1 MSRPYTLR
9 NRLSIAALLAGGVVA
24 GCASSPPLQT
34 EGSTSGIRAAEE
46 LGSSK
51 VPEAKLH
58 VQLAK
63 EELGNAEALAKEGDS
78 ERANSM
84 LLRAEADAQL
94 AVALSREDVEKNESL
109 AAVERVRQLRQDH
122 NLTAPEGSKP

>member
-1 MSRPYTLR
+1 MRHSTLR
-9 NRLSIAALLAGGVVA
+9 SRLSVAALLAGGAVA

-46 LGSSK
+46 LGSAK

-63 EELGNAEALAKEGDS
+63 EELGNAEALAKGGDT

-122 NLTAPEGSKP
+122 NLPAPEGSKP

>member
-1 MSRPYTLR
+1 
-9 NRLSIAALLAGGVVA
+9 LSIAALLAGGVVA

-46 LGSSK
+46 LGAAK

-58 VQLAK
+58 LQLAK
-63 EELGNAEALAKEGDS
+63 EELGNAEALAKGGDP

-84 LLRAEADAQL
+84 LRRAEADAQL
-94 AVALSREDVEKNESL
+94 AVALSREEVEKNESL

-122 NLTAPEGSKP
+122 NLPVVEGTQP

>member
-1 MSRPYTLR
+1 MRYLSKNTRI
-9 NRLSIAALLAGGVVA
+9 RLGATALLVSSVVA
-24 GCASSPPLQT
+24 GCASAPPLET

-46 LGSSK
+46 LGAAK

-58 VQLAK
+58 LQLAK
-63 EELGNAEALAKEGDS
+63 EELGNAEALAEQGDRD
-78 ERANSM
+78 RADSM

-109 AAVERVRQLRQDH
+109 AAVERVRQIRQDH
-122 NLTAPEGSKP
+122 NLPTEGNKP

>member
-1 MSRPYTLR
+1 MRHPSTLR
-9 NRLSIAALLAGGVVA
+9 RRLSVAVLLAGGVVA
-24 GCASSPPLQT
+24 GCASSQPLQT

-46 LGSSK
+46 LGAAK

-58 VQLAK
+58 LQLAK
-63 EELGNAEALAKEGDS
+63 EELGSAEALAKSGDA

-109 AAVERVRQLRQDH
+109 VAVERVRQLRQDH
-122 NLTAPEGSKP
+122 KLPVAEGNQP